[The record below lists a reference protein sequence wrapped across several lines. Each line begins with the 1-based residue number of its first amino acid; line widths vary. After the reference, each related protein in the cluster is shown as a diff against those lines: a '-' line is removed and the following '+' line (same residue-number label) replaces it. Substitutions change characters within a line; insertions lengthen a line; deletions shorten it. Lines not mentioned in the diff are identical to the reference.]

1 MSPEQ
6 SSKRASI
13 YEKLALKDKL
23 ESNKQRQSL
32 LLLSEELKK
41 NRQIETQIS
50 SLIEQNNNEVGT
62 KTGMTLQTASW
73 FNTKVRDQLE
83 LVQNRCQHLEIEIG
97 EMRKKLAYAERRRV
111 RKTEKAEALYKQ
123 ARQTRQDRQDA
134 ALSER
139 GRRPRIR

>member
-1 MSPEQ
+1 
-6 SSKRASI
+6 
-13 YEKLALKDKL
+13 
-23 ESNKQRQSL
+23 
-32 LLLSEELKK
+32 
-41 NRQIETQIS
+41 
-50 SLIEQNNNEVGT
+50 
-62 KTGMTLQTASW
+62 MTLQTASW